1 MWPSF
6 HVAPFPGGTWLNVAW
21 NTSLAWNATFLIS
34 AVGRCKSQW
43 EKSPKCKR
51 RSPKDVGWQWLW
63 QISSARHDLEIGL
76 SCHTIRKFLLN
87 MKLKKRKSCV
97 WLEFFHC
104 SNNLLNS
111 MHNSVI
117 QWWAFTSLVCPI
129 ARVLHRAPRRDA
141 TTLPLPA
148 FVRNTFSSLFL
159 PFLVCFPGHVCS
171 LFSFCNPQS

>member
-51 RSPKDVGWQWLW
+51 GSPKDVGWQWLW
-63 QISSARHDLEIGL
+63 QIPSAWHDLEIGL
-76 SCHTIRKFLLN
+76 SCHTIRKFLFN

-104 SNNLLNS
+104 SNNPLNS
-111 MHNSVI
+111 MSQFNHSIMNI
-117 QWWAFTSLVCPI
+117 HWFGLP
-129 ARVLHRAPRRDA
+129 H
-141 TTLPLPA
+141 TTC
-148 FVRNTFSSLFL
+148 T
-159 PFLVCFPGHVCS
+159 
-171 LFSFCNPQS
+171 PQSSKEGHYYPPFASLL